1 MSQTKTKLKIYVNY
15 FIQNDSWEAISEP
28 NLFVLPGEYTNL
40 NDVKAKTVYECFPLR
55 DVYSYYLRFFLDDKA
70 QGLKGW
76 IDFPPNATI
85 PIYNNCHVYVK
96 ALRMPKEV
104 QLNFQGKDAFAPK
117 EQIREEKKNENLM
130 FMEEEEQQHV
140 HQGQIDNT
148 KESAFQ
154 LNSNLCGNV
163 DGKGN
168 EQPKTTP
175 KSSPNVNANLR
186 GSHINENK
194 KQESKTP
201 NMSENSNN
209 NEDTIKQPSVKS
221 FGTTDWS
228 SVFDNLTGGASS
240 SSSTSTKDNKTK
252 FDSTCK

>member
-55 DVYSYYLRFFLDDKA
+55 DIYSYYLRFFLDDKT

-85 PIYNNCHVYVK
+85 PIYNKCHVYVK

-104 QLNFQGKDAFAPK
+104 KLNFQGKDAFAPK
-117 EQIREEKKNENLM
+117 EQIREDKKNENLM
-130 FMEEEEQQHV
+130 FMEEEEQQNV
-140 HQGQIDNT
+140 HKEQPNNT
-148 KESAFQ
+148 KENAFQ
-154 LNSNLCGNV
+154 LNSNLFENV
-163 DGKGN
+163 DRKEN
-168 EQPKTTP
+168 EHQIPKTTP
-175 KSSPNVNANLR
+175 KSSPNVNANIH
-186 GSHINENK
+186 GNNINEHK

-201 NMSENSNN
+201 NMSTNN
-209 NEDTIKQPSVKS
+209 GDAFTKPSVNS

-228 SVFDNLTGGASS
+228 SVFDNLTSGTSSSS
-240 SSSTSTKDNKTK
+240 SSSTKNNKTK

>member
-55 DVYSYYLRFFLDDKA
+55 DIYSYYLRFFLDDKT

-76 IDFPPNATI
+76 IDFPPNTTI
-85 PIYNNCHVYVK
+85 PIYNKCHVYVK
-96 ALRMPKEV
+96 ALRMPKGV
-104 QLNFQGKDAFAPK
+104 QLNFQGKDVFIPK
-117 EQIREEKKNENLM
+117 EQKSNDKKNENLM
-130 FMEEEEQQHV
+130 FMEEEEQQ
-140 HQGQIDNT
+140 DNAKQST
-148 KESAFQ
+148 FQ
-154 LNSNLCGNV
+154 LGGNLFENV
-163 DGKGN
+163 DVGN
-168 EQPKTTP
+168 EHKIPKTTP
-175 KSSPNVNANLR
+175 KSSLNVNANIH
-186 GSHINENK
+186 SHHLNENK

-201 NMSENSNN
+201 NMSGNIG
-209 NEDTIKQPSVKS
+209 DTFKQSSVNS

-228 SVFDNLTGGASS
+228 SLFDNLTGGASS
-240 SSSTSTKDNKTK
+240 SSSPSTKNNKTK